1 MAVRKGRPRARR
13 GKGERARAAP
23 GETPEAA
30 IIEAAIIEAAL
41 ALAAERGWSRV
52 SLHAIAERA
61 GVSLKTLHARFPCK
75 EAIPCAF
82 ARRIDE
88 VVLAARDPELA
99 QEPARE
105 RLFAVLMARLDAL
118 KPYKAGVRALAR
130 AACVDPVTL
139 LGGALQLAS
148 SMAWMLEAAEL
159 SSAGPAGALRI
170 KGLAAVHL
178 ATLRVFLADDSEDLA
193 PSMAALDRNLRRAE
207 RLALLFEGRR
217 SRRRR
222 AEADEAT
229 PD

>member
-30 IIEAAIIEAAL
+30 IIEAAL

-52 SLHAIAERA
+52 SLNAIAERA

-88 VVLAARDPELA
+88 AVLAARDPELA

-118 KPYKAGVRALAR
+118 KPYKAGVRALVR

-217 SRRRR
+217 SRRRG
-222 AEADEAT
+222 AEADEAA
-229 PD
+229 PG

>member
-23 GETPEAA
+23 GETP
-30 IIEAAIIEAAL
+30 EAAIIEAAL

-61 GVSLKTLHARFPCK
+61 GVSLKTLHGRFPCK
-75 EAIPCAF
+75 EAILCAF

-88 VVLAARDPELA
+88 AVLAARDPELA

-118 KPYKAGVRALAR
+118 KPYKAGVRALVR
-130 AACVDPVTL
+130 AACADPVTL
-139 LGGALQLAS
+139 LCGALQLAS

-159 SSAGPAGALRI
+159 SSAGPAGALRV